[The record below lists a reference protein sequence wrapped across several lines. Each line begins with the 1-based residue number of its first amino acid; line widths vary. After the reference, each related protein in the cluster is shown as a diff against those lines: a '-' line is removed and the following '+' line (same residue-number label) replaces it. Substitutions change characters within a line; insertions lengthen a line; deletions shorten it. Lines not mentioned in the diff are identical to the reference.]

1 MKLTKLILTNF
12 FVFFLFGISFS
23 QIGIGTSTPSSSAAL
38 DVTSTNKGF
47 LAPRMTN
54 VQMNAIATPASGLLV
69 YCTDCSTAGFYYY
82 SGSAWSSLTTS
93 NANATTVANDCNTNG
108 FAGSYI
114 PSLAVAGASFSVKLT
129 NNTSFTNTTISF
141 AAADL
146 VLSGVTGLTVGT
158 PTGAPALTAGS
169 ITLTGGTSV
178 IVTYPITGT
187 PPAAGTLTGVWT
199 KTNLTCTKTQVVSS
213 TITALNCAAS
223 SYTNRTASD
232 NYDYYTTA
240 TVPYTGGN
248 GGLYPA
254 QTFAST
260 GVTGLTASLSA
271 GNFAVGA
278 GSVVLTLTGTP
289 SATGEAN
296 FALTI
301 GGQSC
306 TLTAKIQVLS
316 GFNGAS
322 EATASASCKAIL
334 ANFPTSASGTYW
346 IDPDGEQQTLSAM
359 QAYCDMTTDGGG
371 WTLIG
376 QYNHTAAA
384 VTPLDR
390 ATFPNIGSNTIGN
403 ESTSTGTFG
412 TWGVADFSIRS
423 ILPYTSYRVEGWN
436 TTNNTGLHVKIPYRD
451 YLSNFTGA
459 PNFTGYTNLATPSYW
474 PVTVTRYNVTGTNP
488 TNGSNFYQINTPVLG
503 ALNHTFLHTSQ
514 GGTSNGSTT
523 YGIMRA
529 STYSIWNNNGITDG
543 GSAQNGIM
551 RLYVR

>member
-38 DVTSTNKGF
+38 DVTSTTKGF

-54 VQMNAIATPASGLLV
+54 VQMNAIASPVTGLMV
-69 YCTDCSTAGFYYY
+69 YCTDCSPAGFYYNT
-82 SGSAWSSLTTS
+82 GSAWSSLTTT
-93 NANATTVANDCNTNG
+93 NANTTTVANDCNTNG

-158 PTGAPALTAGS
+158 PTAVPALTAGS

-213 TITALNCAAS
+213 TISALNCAAS

-232 NYDYYTTA
+232 SYDYWTTA

-248 GGLYPA
+248 GGLYTA

-278 GSVVLTLTGTP
+278 GSVVLTITGTP

-316 GFNGAS
+316 GFNGSSA
-322 EATASASCKAIL
+322 ATAGASCKTIL
-334 ANFPTSASGTYW
+334 ANFPTSTTGTYW
-346 IDPDGEQQTLSAM
+346 IDPDGAQFSTYSAM

-376 QYNHTAAA
+376 QYNHAA
-384 VTPLDR
+384 VAITPLDR
-390 ATFPNIGSNTIGN
+390 TTLPNIGSNTIGN

-412 TWGVADFSIRS
+412 TWGLAQLGIRAA
-423 ILPYTSYRVEGWN
+423 LPYTSYRVEGMT
-436 TTNNTGLHVKIPYRD
+436 TTNNTGLHVKIPYREFVA
-451 YLSNFTGA
+451 SNAT
-459 PNFTGYTNLATPSYW
+459 PNFTGYTNLASPSYW
-474 PVTVTRYNVTGTNP
+474 SANITRYNLTGTNP
-488 TNGSNFYQINTPVLG
+488 FWNQNLTNATDHCFIHTTNG
-503 ALNHTFLHTSQ
+503 
-514 GGTSNGSTT
+514 GTNYAGNPA
-523 YGIMRA
+523 YGILRVSSNA
-529 STYSIWNNNGITDG
+529 AATSSGINPADG
-543 GSAQNGIM
+543 IAQNGIM